1 MACVY
6 LGGVKLKW
14 VTLSYPL
21 HLLLNHVWH
30 FEYVSCV
37 YYEHPYKERLTST
50 ITAAAARNAFAVKP
64 QGQAAR
70 GMAYKLKSH
79 SGAKKRYAFNTT
91 TSRFMPMAL
100 THGPLS
106 LDSSLRAMATLS
118 VGRLDF
124 AI

>member
-14 VTLSYPL
+14 DPQ
-21 HLLLNHVWH
+21 LLVASPPNHVWH

-37 YYEHPYKERLTST
+37 YYEHFYIERLTST

-64 QGQAAR
+64 QGQAVR

-79 SGAKKRYAFNTT
+79 SGAKKRYAFDNYNL
-91 TSRFMPMAL
+91 PAL
-100 THGPLS
+100 CQWH
-106 LDSSLRAMATLS
+106 
-118 VGRLDF
+118 
-124 AI
+124 